1 MSQNN
6 ETVTLSAETFE
17 NYVRKSAQL
26 DAILMYVDTC
36 TYGVDKDILRA
47 IAGIPCKEGED

>member
-1 MSQNN
+1 MNQNN

-36 TYGVDKDILRA
+36 RYGVDKDILRA
-47 IAGIPCKEGED
+47 IAGIPCKEVED